1 MYGHGDPVILGWL
14 LACAL
19 AADVPCFADG
29 ERVPVS
35 DPRLRDPACSI
46 PVGVTITASVVEL
59 RPGVKLDV
67 FPPCA
72 ASTEA
77 TRLWVDGA
85 VGEARRYFT
94 LRGIAAADILVEM
107 HPCVAAPHTDARI
120 LELRDPPES
129 LNPGSAAPAPVQP

>member
-1 MYGHGDPVILGWL
+1 MTLGWL

-19 AADVPCFADG
+19 AAEPPCFADG
-29 ERVPVS
+29 ERVFVS
-35 DPRLRDPACSI
+35 DPRLHDPACSI
-46 PVGVTITASVVEL
+46 PVGVTITASIVEL

-72 ASTEA
+72 ASKEA

-107 HPCVAAPHTDARI
+107 HPCAAAPHTDARI
-120 LELRDPPES
+120 LELRDPPLPES
-129 LNPGSAAPAPVQP
+129 PDAGIAAPAPVKP